1 MALHPLRLLLLPSD
15 ANRLLK
21 LLLPPLPLQNLPPLL
36 QVVSP
41 SAKGLAGF
49 LLLLLV
55 LLPFL
60 LPRFPPE
67 AEETRPRLLPVLLL
81 FLLSR
86 FPLEAVET
94 RPRLLPLLQQV
105 AVAAVDLLSGTAA
118 TATPQPLSLL
128 LLLLSLLQVVSPSA

>member
-60 LPRFPPE
+60 LPRFSP
-67 AEETRPRLLPVLLL
+67 
-81 FLLSR
+81 
-86 FPLEAVET
+86 EAVET
-94 RPRLLPLLQQV
+94 RPRLLPLLQV